1 MRLKPSALGIAIG
14 VVWGVSLFA
23 TTWISYY
30 TGYAKAFL
38 EALAVSIYPG
48 YSISP
53 AGSFLG
59 LVYGFFDGLVSG
71 AVIAW
76 LYNRLAG
83 PPAGK
88 EG

>member
-14 VVWGVSLFA
+14 VVWGVSLFV

-30 TGYAKAFL
+30 SGYAKPFL
-38 EALAVSIYPG
+38 EAIAVAIYPG

-59 LVYGFFDGLVSG
+59 LVYGFADGLVAG
-71 AVIAW
+71 VAIAW

-83 PPAGK
+83 PPASKG
-88 EG
+88 